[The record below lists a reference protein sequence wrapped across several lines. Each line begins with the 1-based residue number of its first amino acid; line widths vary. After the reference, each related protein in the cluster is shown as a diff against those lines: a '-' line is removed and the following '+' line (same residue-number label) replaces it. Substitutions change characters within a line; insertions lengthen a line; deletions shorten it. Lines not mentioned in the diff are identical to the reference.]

1 LTPNSVFP
9 IFHEPKRE
17 FLFGVSYIKQV
28 NPQSSEKHSI
38 FSLLITNEHTIMAIL
53 GAIVGVTGGFGAIGF
68 RYLIGFFQTVSYGSD
83 GSLLELVL
91 LTPWYLR
98 LLIPALGGLVVGSV
112 VYLLAREAKGHGVPE
127 VMEAVTLRSGMI
139 RKRVVFV
146 KCLVSAVC
154 IGTGGSVGREG
165 PIVQIGSAIGS
176 SIGQV
181 LRISADRV
189 RTLVGCGAAAG
200 IAATFNAP
208 IAGSMFA
215 LEIILGDFGLA
226 TFSPIVISSV
236 AATAVSRHF
245 LGDAPAF
252 IVPAYELVS
261 AWELPL
267 YVILG
272 LFCAG
277 VAVTFTRALYRVE
290 DIFDSL
296 KIPEY
301 LKAVVGGL
309 MLGMMG
315 LLFPHILGVGYPAID
330 LSLMQKLSWW
340 VMFLLVVFKILSTC
354 ITIGSGGSGGIFA
367 PSLFLGAMAGGFF
380 GTGVHRIFPAVTAS
394 PGAYSIVGMG
404 AVVSGT
410 THGPISAILILFEMT
425 GDYKIILP
433 LMIACIVGSVA
444 SGQMLR
450 DSIYTLKLARRGVNI
465 KAGKEVNVLRSISVK
480 DVMNPEVETVP
491 EDLTLG
497 RLAQKISKS
506 KHNSFPVVNEKG
518 HLTGVITFVDYHD
531 VVFDEHLKDLVV
543 AKEVATAEVVT
554 VSLDDNLYDTM
565 EKITLKDFSILPVVS
580 PNNPSQLLGVLSRR
594 DVFSAYNNA
603 VIKKSILPE

>member
-1 LTPNSVFP
+1 
-9 IFHEPKRE
+9 
-17 FLFGVSYIKQV
+17 
-28 NPQSSEKHSI
+28 
-38 FSLLITNEHTIMAIL
+38 MAVL
-53 GAIVGVTGGFGAIGF
+53 GAIVGLAGGFGAIGF
-68 RYLIGFFQTVSYGSD
+68 RYLIRVFQTVSYGSD
-83 GSLLELVL
+83 GNLLELAL
-91 LTPWYLR
+91 STPWYFR
-98 LLIPALGGLVVGSV
+98 IWIPALGGLVVGPA
-112 VYLLAREAKGHGVPE
+112 VYFLAREAKGHGVPE

-146 KCLVSAVC
+146 KSLVSAIC

-176 SIGQV
+176 GIGQV
-181 LRISADRV
+181 LRLSAERI

-226 TFSPIVISSV
+226 TFTPIVISSV

-245 LGDAPAF
+245 LGDSPAF
-252 IVPAYELVS
+252 IVHAYRLIS

-272 LFCAG
+272 LFCAL
-277 VAVTFTRALYRVE
+277 VAVTFTTLLYRAE
-290 DIFDSL
+290 DMFDNL
-296 KIPEY
+296 RIPDY
-301 LKAVVGGL
+301 LKAVLGGL
-309 MLGMMG
+309 MLGSMG

-340 VMFLLVVFKILSTC
+340 VMFLLVVFKILATS

-367 PSLFLGAMAGGFF
+367 PSLFVGAMAGGFF
-380 GTGVHRIFPAVTAS
+380 GTVVHHIFPEVTAP

-410 THGPISAILILFEMT
+410 THGPLSAILILFEMT
-425 GDYKIILP
+425 SDYKIILP
-433 LMIACIVGSVA
+433 LMIACIIGSLA
-444 SGQMLR
+444 SGQLLK

-465 KAGKEVNVLRSISVK
+465 KAGKEVNVLKSISVE

-491 EDLTLG
+491 ENMAIG
-497 RLAQKISKS
+497 KLAEKMTKS
-506 KHNSFPVVNEKG
+506 KNNSFPVVDEEGN
-518 HLTGVITFVDYHD
+518 LTGILSFFDYRD
-531 VVFDEHLKDLVV
+531 VVFDENLKDLVV
-543 AKEVATAEVVT
+543 AKDIATKNVVT
-554 VSLDDNLYDTM
+554 VSLDDNLYDAM
-565 EKITLKDFSILPVVS
+565 EKITSKDFSILPVVS
-580 PNNPSQLLGVLSRR
+580 PRTQSQLLGVLTRR
-594 DVFSAYNNA
+594 DIIGAYNKA
-603 VIKKSILPE
+603 VIKKSIVHD

>member
-1 LTPNSVFP
+1 MK
-9 IFHEPKRE
+9 H
-17 FLFGVSYIKQV
+17 
-28 NPQSSEKHSI
+28 QSSKKYSI
-38 FSLLITNEHTIMAIL
+38 FNRLITNEHAIMAVL
-53 GAIVGVTGGFGAIGF
+53 AAIVGLAGGFGAIGF
-68 RYLIGFFQTVSYGSD
+68 RYLIRVFQAVSYGSD
-83 GSLLELVL
+83 GNLLELASS
-91 LTPWYLR
+91 TPWYFR
-98 LLIPALGGLVVGSV
+98 IWIPALGGLVVGPV
-112 VYLLAREAKGHGVPE
+112 VYFLAREAKGHGVPE

-146 KCLVSAVC
+146 KSLVSAVC

-176 SIGQV
+176 GIGQV
-181 LRISADRV
+181 LRLSAERI

-245 LGDAPAF
+245 LGDSPAF
-252 IVPAYELVS
+252 IVHAYRLIS

-272 LFCAG
+272 FFCAL
-277 VAVTFTRALYRVE
+277 VAVTFTTLLYRTE
-290 DIFDSL
+290 DMFDNL

-301 LKAVVGGL
+301 LKPALGGL
-309 MLGMMG
+309 MLGSMG

-340 VMFLLVVFKILSTC
+340 VMFLLVVFKILSTS

-367 PSLFLGAMAGGFF
+367 PSLFVGAMAGGFF
-380 GTGVHRIFPAVTAS
+380 GTAVHHIFPEVTAT
-394 PGAYSIVGMG
+394 PGAYSLVGMG

-410 THGPISAILILFEMT
+410 THGPLSAILILFEMT

-433 LMIACIVGSVA
+433 LMIACIIGCLA
-444 SGQMLR
+444 SGQLLK

-465 KAGKEVNVLRSISVK
+465 RAGKEVNVLKSISVK
-480 DVMNPEVETVP
+480 DVMNPEVETMP
-491 EDLTLG
+491 ENITLG
-497 RLAQKISKS
+497 RLAEKMSKS
-506 KHNSFPVVNEKG
+506 KNNSFPVVDEEGN
-518 HLTGVITFVDYHD
+518 LTGILSFFDYRD
-531 VVFDEHLKDLVV
+531 VVFDENLKDLVV
-543 AKEVATAEVVT
+543 AKDIATRNVVT
-554 VSLDDNLYDTM
+554 VSLDDNLYNAM
-565 EKITLKDFSILPVVS
+565 EKITSKDFSILPVVS
-580 PNNPSQLLGVLSRR
+580 PSTQSQLLGVLTRR
-594 DVFSAYNNA
+594 DIIGAYNKA
-603 VIKKSILPE
+603 VIKKSIVHD